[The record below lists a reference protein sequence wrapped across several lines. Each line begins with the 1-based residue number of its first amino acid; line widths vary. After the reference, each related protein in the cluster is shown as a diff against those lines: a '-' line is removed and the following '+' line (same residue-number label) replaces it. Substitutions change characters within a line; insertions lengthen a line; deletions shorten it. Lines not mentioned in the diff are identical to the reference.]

1 MVREIMTPSE
11 LSMKYGEVKGYTAD
25 TELISP
31 QLTEVQINE
40 MCDVGYK
47 DFHLCP
53 NCRKTF
59 ER

>member
-1 MVREIMTPSE
+1 MTPSE

-25 TELISP
+25 TELISS

-47 DFHLCP
+47 DFHLFP
-53 NCRKTF
+53 NCRKTC